1 VSSGNECN
9 EMEWSQSA
17 KSGFVGKQLVIEL
30 FRFRVCKVLL
40 LEMIGEIGNNSG
52 TQIKRNISRWK
63 PLHSSD
69 Y

>member
-1 VSSGNECN
+1 
-9 EMEWSQSA
+9 MEWSQSA
-17 KSGFVGKQLVIEL
+17 NSGFVSEQLVREL

-40 LEMIGEIGNNSG
+40 LEMVAEIGNNSRA
-52 TQIKRNISRWK
+52 QRKRNNSRWK